1 MVVSFLRNHS
11 DLQIKRR
18 TVSWEY
24 WTAFA
29 TPVTRPELRHRAMH
43 RDQALGFVPLILTM
57 TGRLVAGETARYS

>member
-11 DLQIKRR
+11 NLQIKRR

-29 TPVTRPELRHRAMH
+29 TPVTRPELRHHATH
-43 RDQALGFVPLILTM
+43 RDQTLGSGPLVLTM
-57 TGRLVAGETARYS
+57 TGPLVAGETARYS